1 MVKRGSLYSP
11 QIVRLMASRVN
22 GYTPSRTIRGHLA
35 TLRACRGPAPRR
47 FVRGKN
53 FLILRAKPLGVIMVM
68 QDMSHFNV

>member
-35 TLRACRGPAPRR
+35 TLPPVKVG
-47 FVRGKN
+47 
-53 FLILRAKPLGVIMVM
+53 L
-68 QDMSHFNV
+68 